1 MRTELYETNMKLWSD
16 IKHEFETDGSLR
28 DIYVED
34 IDSAVWNKFIG
45 EVKRSGYK
53 FEFSHG
59 DVEKEFPCDLNAI
72 KSMQQTDPTT
82 LYIWVT
88 DNIQLNCHFFVETE
102 IELDVS
108 PHDIQ
113 TESAYIQLV
122 TFLEW
127 LATVTKNEVKL
138 THEDMQ
144 DQVILSVC

>member
-1 MRTELYETNMKLWSD
+1 
-16 IKHEFETDGSLR
+16 
-28 DIYVED
+28 
-34 IDSAVWNKFIG
+34 
-45 EVKRSGYK
+45 
-53 FEFSHG
+53 
-59 DVEKEFPCDLNAI
+59 
-72 KSMQQTDPTT
+72 MQKANSTT
-82 LYIWVT
+82 CYIRVT

-122 TFLEW
+122 SFLEW

>member
-1 MRTELYETNMKLWSD
+1 MKQWSD
-16 IKHEFETDGSLR
+16 IRHEFETDGSLR

-34 IDSAVWNKFIG
+34 INSSVWNEFIR

-59 DVEKEFPCDLNAI
+59 DAVKELPCDLNAI

-82 LYIWVT
+82 LYIWIA

-113 TESAYIQLV
+113 TESAYTQLV
-122 TFLEW
+122 SFLEW
-127 LATVTKNEVKL
+127 LATVTKGEVKL
-138 THEDMQ
+138 THEGMQ
-144 DQVILSVC
+144 EQVVLSVL